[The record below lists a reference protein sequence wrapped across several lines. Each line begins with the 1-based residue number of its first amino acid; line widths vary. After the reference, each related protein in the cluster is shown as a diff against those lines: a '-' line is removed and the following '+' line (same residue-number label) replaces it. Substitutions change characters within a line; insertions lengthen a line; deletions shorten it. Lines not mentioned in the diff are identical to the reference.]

1 MFWRLIRTL
10 DKQVERVALYWTDSK
25 KYMELLDVIK
35 GMGFKVYRN
44 PKGKHRVQMDMSNAF
59 GGIFKD
65 FFSVDIAAFRE
76 IIFCDLIL
84 DMISGRMTR
93 FLDRLSPRI

>member
-1 MFWRLIRTL
+1 MLERMKRNQTMAPNIKDMENRLNT
-10 DKQVERVALYWTDSK
+10 LYWTDSK

-35 GMGFKVYRN
+35 GMGYKVYRN

-65 FFSVDIAAFRE
+65 FF
-76 IIFCDLIL
+76 
-84 DMISGRMTR
+84 
-93 FLDRLSPRI
+93 